1 MTKKIGV
8 SVYSKKEIDGLLKK
22 FTPDIIQLPINLL
35 DQRFIKNNYLSKL
48 KKKKLKY
55 MQGVFFCKE
64 F

>member
-35 DQRFIKNNYLSKL
+35 DQRLIKNNYLLSINH
-48 KKKKLKY
+48 Y
-55 MQGVFFCKE
+55 YIM
-64 F
+64 